1 MMDTTKY
8 RKEYSRN
15 KKRKLFKI
23 LIYVMI
29 IIIIFGIFYV
39 AIISKNEK
47 DLVKTSFDMYFK
59 NIKSGST
66 NSLSMLINNIISN
79 IALTG
84 IVWILGISI
93 IGIPVS
99 VVYLIFKSFVLGF
112 TVSSLIYTYSFK
124 NLILIIIYSIP
135 FIINLFV
142 IFILTFYAINF
153 SKMLYLFLF
162 KKKDINL
169 KRMSVVY
176 LKFLFIAI
184 VILFVSALVS
194 SYLVPLILKSFTNLA
209 I

>member
-29 IIIIFGIFYV
+29 ISIIFGIFYV